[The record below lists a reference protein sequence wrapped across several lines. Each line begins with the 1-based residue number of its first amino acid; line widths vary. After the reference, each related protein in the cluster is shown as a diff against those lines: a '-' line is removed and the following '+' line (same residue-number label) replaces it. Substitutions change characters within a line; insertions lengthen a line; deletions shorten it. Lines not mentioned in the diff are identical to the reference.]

1 MAVDPA
7 PAIPAHQVPRA
18 ARDRVGDWRRAR
30 AGVGAV
36 ITDEAYLSF
45 RYSENI
51 AASRGF
57 SYNLASLLPVQ
68 DGSGVSPPMD
78 VMVTRGLI
86 MVFSSERIG
95 KFICD

>member
-1 MAVDPA
+1 MPL
-7 PAIPAHQVPRA
+7 AIVLAT
-18 ARDRVGDWRRAR
+18 
-30 AGVGAV
+30 GVATRAV
-36 ITDEAYLSF
+36 ITGAAYITF

-57 SYNLASLLPVQ
+57 SYSLASLPPVQ

-95 KFICD
+95 KLVCD